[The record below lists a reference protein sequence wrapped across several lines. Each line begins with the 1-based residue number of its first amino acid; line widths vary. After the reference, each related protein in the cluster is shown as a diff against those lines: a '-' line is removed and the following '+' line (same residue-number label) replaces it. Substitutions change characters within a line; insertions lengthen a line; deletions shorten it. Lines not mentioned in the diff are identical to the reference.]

1 MLAAVLRPESEGSGS
16 VEGYDGLELALGGAN
31 GGWVQ
36 GGAAG
41 ALGWLG
47 KGARKANLVA
57 AARSSASGA
66 REETSASSGGGVFIA
81 KGGDAVP
88 PRRLATQAGKQLR
101 ALTLARGAA
110 RAAAA
115 LDRGVVVP
123 IGSL

>member
-1 MLAAVLRPESEGSGS
+1 MERSDS

-31 GGWVQ
+31 GGWFQ

-81 KGGDAVP
+81 KGGDVVP
-88 PRRLATQAGKQLR
+88 PGRPATQAGKQLR
-101 ALTLARGAA
+101 ALTLARGPA
-110 RAAAA
+110 RAAAV
-115 LDRGVVVP
+115 LDSGAMIP